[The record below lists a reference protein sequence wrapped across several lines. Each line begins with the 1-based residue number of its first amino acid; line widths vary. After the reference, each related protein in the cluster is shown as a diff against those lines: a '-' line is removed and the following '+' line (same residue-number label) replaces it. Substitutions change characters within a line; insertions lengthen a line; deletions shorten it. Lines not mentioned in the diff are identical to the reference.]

1 MGSRGVT
8 GVGRE
13 LRFNC
18 WMTMDPGTT
27 EAFGALFHRGA
38 RLGHPGSWSQD
49 RLGTDGGVLL
59 LARIGRF
66 VALWVKKPI
75 AYGVHRPL
83 RRQFMS
89 HDYNLCRMTIIYH
102 NPKLVH
108 KTPPR
113 LHLLGLTIGSSR
125 VVPVG

>member
-1 MGSRGVT
+1 MPFAYMWSGEDAPRYPASPGDEWNGGTSGMPLLLFFTTFLGHLPLNNVGSRGVT

-49 RLGTDGGVLL
+49 RLGTDGGVLP

-66 VALWVKKPI
+66 VQIVALWVTKP
-75 AYGVHRPL
+75 
-83 RRQFMS
+83 S
-89 HDYNLCRMTIIYH
+89 
-102 NPKLVH
+102 
-108 KTPPR
+108 
-113 LHLLGLTIGSSR
+113 
-125 VVPVG
+125 